1 MRISLGSIL
10 PSACEMTGLAA
21 TRRRSCLPRGL
32 TYNSSTSMQL
42 AFTGHSAG
50 KLVAQHVLDRV
61 QRTFPKL
68 NDAIELNLTVKG
80 GEPL

>member
-1 MRISLGSIL
+1 
-10 PSACEMTGLAA
+10 
-21 TRRRSCLPRGL
+21 
-32 TYNSSTSMQL
+32 MQL